1 MSIEESDFKLTP
13 ATNDAGNFWDLEVL
27 VTVKPKSGGELRKE
41 FKLIAY
47 GVTIDS
53 AIRRIANY
61 RILHNNKDAALTMQE
76 YLKQYREQINKID
89 NLCKITKKE
98 FIDEND

>member
-13 ATNDAGNFWDLEVL
+13 ATNDAGNFWDLELL
-27 VTVKPKSGGELRKE
+27 VTVKPKSGGESRKE

-61 RILHNNKDAALTMQE
+61 RVIHKIGDGSVSLKE
-76 YLKQYREQINKID
+76 YVAQYTAEVDKID
-89 NLCKITKKE
+89 KLCRAQKKSS
-98 FIDEND
+98 DKN